1 MEKMTVEEFNALTPE
16 EQTAILTSAADMDR
30 QIQELTAERDSL
42 RTENEEFS
50 KRIAST
56 SEELKKTKELNY
68 TLARHASAEPV
79 KDTEELLAEMF
90 IKKEE
95 RK

>member
-1 MEKMTVEEFNALTPE
+1 MVKMTIEEFNALTPE

-42 RTENEEFS
+42 KTENEEYS
-50 KRIAST
+50 KKLASS
-56 SEELKKTKELNY
+56 SEELRKTKELNY

-79 KDTEELLAEMF
+79 KDSEEILADMF
-90 IKKEE
+90 IKKED